1 LQGQVAVEQ
10 FGTLDILVAN
20 SGGLLERSRVTER
33 SLMLWQQALAKEMG
47 PQGIRV
53 NSAAPGRIATQCHI
67 NGGQR
72 LF

>member
-10 FGTLDILVAN
+10 FGTRDMLVAN
-20 SGGLLERSRVTER
+20 SGGLLQRSQVIDR

-47 PQGIRV
+47 SFGIRV
-53 NSAAPGRIATQCHI
+53 TSVGLRLIATQVQF